1 VTFEHRF
8 AWSESYE
15 TPNAQTLEPFN
26 GTNQIVTGMSLRVL
40 ILFAHPAFQKS
51 RINRRLLRAVQGLEN
66 VRIHDLYEEYP
77 DFQIDV
83 EREQKLLLDHDIIV
97 LQHPFFWYSG
107 PALLKEWE
115 DLVLEYGFAYG
126 VGGTMLAG
134 KRMLSAI
141 TTGGP
146 EAAYRRVGYNYFTI
160 REFLTPFE
168 QTVRFCHMEYL
179 PPFVVFGSF
188 KLFDEQVLAERAT
201 AYRRVIEGLR
211 DERFDLTQSPLPEY
225 FNDILAA
232 QAHLV

>member
-1 VTFEHRF
+1 
-8 AWSESYE
+8 
-15 TPNAQTLEPFN
+15 
-26 GTNQIVTGMSLRVL
+26 
-40 ILFAHPAFQKS
+40 
-51 RINRRLLRAVQGLEN
+51 
-66 VRIHDLYEEYP
+66 LYEEYP

-141 TTGGP
+141 TTGSP

-168 QTVRFCHMEYL
+168 QTARFCHMEYL

-188 KLFDEQVLAERAT
+188 KLFDEQALTERAT
-201 AYRRVIEGLR
+201 AYRQVIEGLR

-225 FNDILAA
+225 FNDILGA

>member
-1 VTFEHRF
+1 
-8 AWSESYE
+8 
-15 TPNAQTLEPFN
+15 
-26 GTNQIVTGMSLRVL
+26 MSLRVL

-51 RINRRLLRAVQGLEN
+51 RINRRLLRAVQGLGN

-141 TTGGP
+141 TTGSP

-168 QTVRFCHMEYL
+168 ETARFCHMEYL

-188 KLFDEQVLAERAT
+188 KLFDEQALTERAT
-201 AYRRVIEGLR
+201 AYRQVIEGLR

-225 FNDILAA
+225 FNDILGA

>member
-1 VTFEHRF
+1 
-8 AWSESYE
+8 
-15 TPNAQTLEPFN
+15 
-26 GTNQIVTGMSLRVL
+26 MSLRVL

-51 RINRRLLRAVQGLEN
+51 RINRRLLRAVQGLQN

-97 LQHPFFWYSG
+97 LQHPFFWYSS

-126 VGGTMLAG
+126 LGGTMLAG
-134 KRMLSAI
+134 KRILSAI

-146 EAAYRRVGYNYFTI
+146 ETAYRRAGYNYFTI

-168 QTVRFCHMEYL
+168 QTARLCHMEYL
-179 PPFVVFGSF
+179 PPFVVFGSL
-188 KLFDEQVLAERAT
+188 KLVDEQALTDRAT

-211 DERFDLTQSPLPEY
+211 DERFDLTQSPLPDY
-225 FNDILAA
+225 FNDILGA

>member
-1 VTFEHRF
+1 
-8 AWSESYE
+8 
-15 TPNAQTLEPFN
+15 
-26 GTNQIVTGMSLRVL
+26 MSLRVL

-146 EAAYRRVGYNYFTI
+146 EAAYRRVGYNYFTF

-168 QTVRFCHMEYL
+168 QTARFCHMKYL

-225 FNDILAA
+225 FNDILTA

>member
-1 VTFEHRF
+1 M
-8 AWSESYE
+8 A
-15 TPNAQTLEPFN
+15 
-26 GTNQIVTGMSLRVL
+26 LRVL

-66 VRIHDLYEEYP
+66 VKIHDLYEEYP

-141 TTGGP
+141 TTGSA

-188 KLFDEQVLAERAT
+188 KLFDEQALTERAT
-201 AYRRVIEGLR
+201 AYRQVIEGLR

-225 FNDILAA
+225 FNDILDA

>member
-1 VTFEHRF
+1 
-8 AWSESYE
+8 
-15 TPNAQTLEPFN
+15 
-26 GTNQIVTGMSLRVL
+26 MSLRVL

-51 RINRRLLRAVQGLEN
+51 RINRRLLRAVQGLQN

-83 EREQKLLLDHDIIV
+83 EREQKLLLHHDIIV
-97 LQHPFFWYSG
+97 LQHPFFWYSS

-126 VGGTMLAG
+126 LGGTMLAG

-146 EAAYRRVGYNYFTI
+146 ETAYRRAGYNYFRI

-168 QTVRFCHMEYL
+168 QTARLCHMEYL
-179 PPFVVFGSF
+179 PPFVVFGSL
-188 KLFDEQVLAERAT
+188 KLVDEQALTDRAT

-211 DERFDLTQSPLPEY
+211 DERFDLTQSPLPDY
-225 FNDILAA
+225 FNDILEA

>member
-1 VTFEHRF
+1 
-8 AWSESYE
+8 
-15 TPNAQTLEPFN
+15 
-26 GTNQIVTGMSLRVL
+26 MSLRVL

-66 VRIHDLYEEYP
+66 IRIHDLYEEYP

-83 EREQKLLLDHDIIV
+83 EREQKLLLVHDVIV
-97 LQHPFFWYSG
+97 LQHPFFWYSS

-141 TTGGP
+141 TTGGS
-146 EAAYRRVGYNYFTI
+146 EAAYRRVGYNYFTV

-168 QTVRFCHMEYL
+168 QTARLCHMEYL
-179 PPFVVFGSF
+179 PPFVVFGSL
-188 KLFDEQVLAERAT
+188 KLHDEQELADRAT

-211 DERFDLTQSPLPEY
+211 DERFDLTQSPLPDY
-225 FNDILAA
+225 FNDILEA
-232 QAHLV
+232 QTRLV

>member
-1 VTFEHRF
+1 
-8 AWSESYE
+8 
-15 TPNAQTLEPFN
+15 
-26 GTNQIVTGMSLRVL
+26 MSLRVL

-51 RINRRLLRAVQGLEN
+51 RINRRLLSAVQGLEN

-146 EAAYRRVGYNYFTI
+146 EAAYRRVGFNYFTI

-168 QTVRFCHMEYL
+168 QTARFCHMEYL

-188 KLFDEQVLAERAT
+188 KLFDEQALAERAT
-201 AYRRVIEGLR
+201 AYRRLIEGLR
-211 DERFDLTQSPLPEY
+211 DERFNLTQSPLPEY
-225 FNDILAA
+225 FNDILGA